1 LVQGHQKGSA
11 ARFAV
16 VLRAMLVASLAL
28 PLLSCEAIKSA
39 LNRDDAFAKE
49 ALQRRGGEPWDA
61 GGPGEDRDS
70 GAVGPDGQARKGQPQ
85 ALTDAQVT
93 IGSGQVLNAKA
104 ARRSV
109 GVIRN
114 GQNVTLN
121 FVDADITEVLRSVL
135 GATLRLN
142 YAIDPKVKGQVTV
155 QTSRPISISDVLPAL
170 ESVLRAHGFAVVES
184 SGLYQVM
191 PADAAVRGNVAPH
204 LAGTSRRGF
213 GVQILPLKHAAA
225 DDIARMLEPFA
236 QKGAIM
242 RTDSV
247 RNLLLVAG
255 TTPER
260 RNMAEI
266 VDIFDVDWFS
276 GMSMALVPLRY
287 SDAKGVADDLVKVFG
302 GEEGKLPG
310 GLRVLP
316 IERMNAVLA
325 VSPNADYVN
334 RAKTWID
341 KLDVGSPTQDR
352 RLYVYHVQ
360 NGQAADLAAVLGD
373 IFGIAPEQ
381 RRKPAEGRL
390 APGLEPARL
399 TAPGTTGSAF
409 APATGQPQT
418 QTPTPPQA
426 PRQGG
431 LTQRRSDRTQT
442 ADTRTGTRTAVTAR
456 RAATPQVPGSEAM
469 PGLRIIPHET
479 NNALVILATPSQYR
493 EVESALKRLDI
504 VPLQVII
511 EATIAEVELNDA
523 LRYGVQY
530 FFDTGNTEITLTDL
544 ASGAVSPVFPGFSV
558 LGFTN
563 NQNIRAVL
571 NALDA
576 VTNVKIISSPQLLVL
591 DNRTAELMV
600 GDQVPVATQ
609 SAVSPITPDAPIVN
623 NIQFRDTGVLLR
635 VTPHVNAS
643 GLVHMEIEQEV
654 SDVRETT
661 TSRIDSPTIRQR
673 RVKSAVAIQS
683 GETVAMGG
691 LIRDGRT
698 NKTQGLP
705 LLSRIPIF
713 GALFGGHEDVSTR
726 NELLVLITPRV
737 IRNQE
742 QAREITQEL
751 RKRIKGLILGD
762 TTDDTPTKPSQP
774 AGQQ

>member
-1 LVQGHQKGSA
+1 MAKRRPKGGSA
-11 ARFAV
+11 TVLRV
-16 VLRAMLVASLAL
+16 VLVSLLVL

-39 LNRDDAFAKE
+39 LNRDDEVARE
-49 ALQRRGGEPWDA
+49 ALRGRTGGAGEPGA
-61 GGPGEDRDS
+61 GPSTEAITPG
-70 GAVGPDGQARKGQPQ
+70 GQARAGQPQ
-85 ALTDAQVT
+85 PLTGGQV
-93 IGSGQVLNAKA
+93 ILGSGQVINAKA
-104 ARRSV
+104 ARRGM
-109 GVIRN
+109 GVLRN

-121 FVDADITEVLRSVL
+121 FVDAEVTEVLRSIL
-135 GATLRLN
+135 GNTLKLN
-142 YAIDPKVKGQVTV
+142 YSIDPKVKGQVTV
-155 QTSRPISISDVLPAL
+155 QTSRPIPISDVLPAL
-170 ESVLRAHGFAVVES
+170 ESVLRSHGVAIVES
-184 SGLYQVM
+184 SGLYQAV
-191 PADAAVRGNVAPH
+191 PAGVAVRGNVAPH
-204 LAGTSRRGF
+204 LGGTPRRGY
-213 GVQILPLKHAAA
+213 GVQIMPLKHAAA
-225 DDIARMLEPFA
+225 DDMARILEPFA
-236 QKGAIM
+236 QKGAVM
-242 RTDSV
+242 RSDSV

-266 VDIFDVDWFS
+266 VEIFDVDWFS
-276 GMSMALVPLRY
+276 GMSMALVPLRF
-287 SDAKGVADDLVKVFG
+287 SDAKAVADDLMKVFG

-325 VSPNADYVN
+325 VGPNATYVN
-334 RAKTWID
+334 RAKQWID

-360 NGQAADLAAVLGD
+360 NGEAADLAAVLGD
-373 IFGIAPEQ
+373 IFGVVPEQ
-381 RRKPAEGRL
+381 RPKRAEGRI

-399 TAPGTTGSAF
+399 TSPAAAT
-409 APATGQPQT
+409 APATSQPQPRP
-418 QTPTPPQA
+418 QT
-426 PRQGG
+426 G
-431 LTQRRSDRTQT
+431 LAQRRTE
-442 ADTRTGTRTAVTAR
+442 RTAQLTGRARTAERRPTGAR
-456 RAATPQVPGSEAM
+456 RAGAGKQAAPDAM
-469 PGLRIIPHET
+469 AGLRIIPHET

-504 VPLQVII
+504 VPLQVVI

-523 LRYGVQY
+523 LKYGVQY

-563 NQNIRAVL
+563 SQNIRGVL
-571 NALDA
+571 NALDT
-576 VTNVKIISSPQLLVL
+576 VSNVKLISSPQLLVL
-591 DNRTAELMV
+591 DNRTAEILV

-623 NIQFRDTGVLLR
+623 NIEFRDTGVLLR

-661 TSRIDSPTIRQR
+661 TSGIDSPTIRQR
-673 RVKSAVAIQS
+673 RVKSTVAIQS

-691 LIRDGRT
+691 LIRNGRT

-713 GALFGGHEDVSTR
+713 GALFGGHEDITER

-742 QAREITQEL
+742 QAREITREL
-751 RKRIKGLILGD
+751 RKRIDGLILGGAED
-762 TTDDTPTKPSQP
+762 DASPATDKQP
-774 AGQQ
+774 ARQP